1 MMYLLPGYRYA
12 MHWGYAAAGPALFL
26 GGILY
31 ATWLACR
38 GELRQTPAALMRPKS
53 PAAGSRV
60 LLERV
65 TPLWKRMTFLGKVTA
80 RNLFRYKGRMLM
92 TIFGISGCVALL
104 LFGFAIPGF
113 SGGTQNRAV
122 FGYRPL

>member
-92 TIFGISGCVALL
+92 
-104 LFGFAIPGF
+104 PGF